1 MRIKRIFLLFLLFS
15 AVLTGP
21 ALGVNTEELEAALP
35 DSAREILGDVTVSD
49 ITDGDGLWKRVA
61 DWGKGELFEAL
72 SQAARSACI
81 ALAVTLLCSV
91 AGAAAQDGKTPE
103 YVILAGALAILGSC
117 AGDIRG
123 FLDQVRYALAEL
135 SDFSKALFPCVA
147 AASAAVGKGASGA
160 AKYAASA
167 LFLDVLMTAGTAF
180 VLPLVYAYAA
190 VSTAQAALPSG
201 ALAGPVKFIR
211 WGCGALLTGLTTVFT
226 LCLSLSG
233 AIAGHGDKLAGSL
246 AKSAISA
253 ALPVVGSILSD
264 AADSYLAGAQILRG
278 AVGVFGLGAVLC
290 VCLGPVLRLGLHYVL
305 FKAAAALSEPFGEG
319 RLSAL
324 VGNIATAY
332 GLALG
337 LLGSAGAMLFVS
349 IVLGTEVLSP

>member
-1 MRIKRIFLLFLLFS
+1 MRIKRIFLLGLMFAGLF
-15 AVLTGP
+15 TGS
-21 ALGVNTEELEAALP
+21 ALGVDTDELEQALP
-35 DSAREILGDVTVSD
+35 PSAREILGDVTV
-49 ITDGDGLWKRVA
+49 TDMLE
-61 DWGKGELFEAL
+61 GEGVQASVTGWVKSELSEAL
-72 SQAARSACI
+72 SQSARSACI

-91 AGAAAQDGKTPE
+91 AGAASQDGKTPE
-103 YVILAGALAILGSC
+103 YVILAGALAILGIC

-135 SDFSKALFPCVA
+135 SDFSKALLPCVA

-167 LFLDVLMTAGTAF
+167 LFLDVLMTVGTTYILPMIYAF
-180 VLPLVYAYAA
+180 AA

-201 ALAGPVKFIR
+201 ALSGPVKLIR
-211 WGCGALLTGLTTVFT
+211 WGCGCLLSGLTTVFT

-264 AADSYLAGAQILRG
+264 AADSYLAGAQLLRG

-324 VGNIATAY
+324 VGNIASAY
-332 GLALG
+332 GMALG
-337 LLGSAGAMLFVS
+337 LLGSAGVMLFVS